1 MSTRTNGHALRAVAA
16 TAAVAITVGLAS
28 CAATNTSDRPEIVVT
43 TNILGDIVTEL
54 IGDQASVTTLMKP
67 GADPHSFSLS
77 AQEAASIENADF
89 VVSNGLGLEEG
100 VAQHLGEVDAAGIPH
115 FVASDAFEPL
125 AYAEGDAEGMDD
137 PHFWTDP
144 ARMSAVVDALGTRLA
159 AEVEGLDVTALEASV
174 AEYSDELSVLDE
186 WMQGQFDSIPN
197 DSKTLVTN
205 HHVFGYLAER
215 FGFTIVGTV
224 IPGGTTLAAP
234 SAADFAELSAAITA
248 AGVPTIFA
256 DSSSPD
262 DLARAL
268 ASEAGIDVRVEP
280 LFTES
285 LTPSGGGAETYLE
298 MMRANTERI
307 TAGLVPDRT

>member
-1 MSTRTNGHALRAVAA
+1 MRASTASRSTRNGLGIVASLAIAAGLVSCSA
-16 TAAVAITVGLAS
+16 TAAD
-28 CAATNTSDRPEIVVT
+28 DRPEIVVT
-43 TNILGDIVTEL
+43 TNILGDVVTEL
-54 IGDQASVTTLMKP
+54 VGDQASVVTLMKP
-67 GADPHSFSLS
+67 GADPHSFSLT

-100 VAQHLGEVDAAGIPH
+100 VAQHLEQVDAAGIPH

-125 AYAEGDAEGMDD
+125 SYTEGDAEGMDD

-159 AEVEGLDVTALEASV
+159 TDLDGLDAAALDASV
-174 AEYSDELSVLDE
+174 AAYESELDELDE
-186 WMQGQFDSIPN
+186 WMQGEFDTIPSE
-197 DSKTLVTN
+197 SKSLVTN

-215 FGFTIVGTV
+215 FGFTVVGTV

-234 SAADFAELSAAITA
+234 SAADFAELSAEITA
-248 AGVPTIFA
+248 ARVPTIFA

-268 ASEAGIDVRVEP
+268 AEEAGIDVRVEQ

-285 LTPSGGGAETYLE
+285 LTPAGGGAETYLE

-307 TAGLVPDRT
+307 TTGLTS

>member
-1 MSTRTNGHALRAVAA
+1 MRASTASRFTRNGLGIVASLAIAAGLVSCSA
-16 TAAVAITVGLAS
+16 TAAD
-28 CAATNTSDRPEIVVT
+28 DRPEIVVT
-43 TNILGDIVTEL
+43 TNILGDVVTEL
-54 IGDQASVTTLMKP
+54 VGDQARVVTLMKP
-67 GADPHSFSLS
+67 GADPHSFSLT

-100 VAQHLGEVDAAGIPH
+100 VAQHLEQVDAAGIPH

-125 AYAEGDAEGMDD
+125 SYTEGDAEGMDD

-159 AEVEGLDVTALEASV
+159 TDLDGFDAAALDASV
-174 AEYSDELSVLDE
+174 AAYESELDELDE
-186 WMQGQFDSIPN
+186 WMQGEFDTIPSE
-197 DSKTLVTN
+197 SKSLVTN

-215 FGFTIVGTV
+215 FGFTVVGTV

-234 SAADFAELSAAITA
+234 SAADFAELSADITA
-248 AGVPTIFA
+248 ARVPTIFA

-268 ASEAGIDVRVEP
+268 AEEAGIDVRVEQ

-285 LTPSGGGAETYLE
+285 LTPAGGGAETYLE

-307 TAGLVPDRT
+307 TTGLTS

>member
-1 MSTRTNGHALRAVAA
+1 MRASNASRFTRNGLGIVASLAIAAGLVSCSA
-16 TAAVAITVGLAS
+16 TAAD
-28 CAATNTSDRPEIVVT
+28 DRPEIVVT
-43 TNILGDIVTEL
+43 TNILGDVVTEL
-54 IGDQASVTTLMKP
+54 VGDQASVVTLMKP
-67 GADPHSFSLS
+67 GADPHSFSLT

-100 VAQHLGEVDAAGIPH
+100 VAQHLEQVDAAGIPH

-125 AYAEGDAEGMDD
+125 SYTEGDAEGMDD

-159 AEVEGLDVTALEASV
+159 ADLDGLDAAALDASV
-174 AEYSDELSVLDE
+174 AAYESELDELDE
-186 WMQGQFDSIPN
+186 WMQGEFDTIPSE
-197 DSKTLVTN
+197 SKSLVTN

-215 FGFTIVGTV
+215 FGFTVVGTV

-234 SAADFAELSAAITA
+234 SAADFAELSADITA
-248 AGVPTIFA
+248 ARVPTIFA

-268 ASEAGIDVRVEP
+268 ADEAGIDVRVEQ

-285 LTPSGGGAETYLE
+285 LTPAGGGAETYLE

-307 TAGLVPDRT
+307 TTGLTS

>member
-1 MSTRTNGHALRAVAA
+1 MTSRTQPPTLRTIAA
-16 TAAVAITVGLAS
+16 AFAAVTITASLAS
-28 CAATNTSDRPEIVVT
+28 CSATGTDDRPEIVVT
-43 TNILGDIVTEL
+43 TNILGDVVTEL
-54 IGDQASVTTLMKP
+54 VGDQATVTTLMRP

-77 AQEAASIENADF
+77 AQEAASIENADL

-100 VAQHLGEVDAAGIPH
+100 VAQHLTQVDAAGIPH

-125 AYAEGDAEGMDD
+125 AYTEGDAEGMDD

-144 ARMSAVVDALGTRLA
+144 ARMSAVVDALSRQLSTD
-159 AEVEGLDVTALEASV
+159 VDGLDQAALDASV
-174 AEYSDELSVLDE
+174 ADYSGQLDELDT
-186 WMQGQFDSIPN
+186 WMQAQFDTIPSA
-197 DSKTLVTN
+197 SKSLVTN
-205 HHVFGYLAER
+205 HHVFGYLADR

-234 SAADFAELSAAITA
+234 SAADFAELSADITT
-248 AGVPTIFA
+248 AGVSTIFA
-256 DSSSPD
+256 DASSPD

-268 ASEAGIDVRVEP
+268 ANEAGIDVRVEP

-285 LTPSGGGAETYLE
+285 LTPAGGGAESYLE

-307 TAGLVPDRT
+307 TSGLAP

>member
-1 MSTRTNGHALRAVAA
+1 MRASIASHFTRTGLGV
-16 TAAVAITVGLAS
+16 LAS
-28 CAATNTSDRPEIVVT
+28 LALAAGLVSCSTSAADDRPEIVVT
-43 TNILGDIVTEL
+43 TNILGDVVTEL
-54 IGDQASVTTLMKP
+54 VGDQASVVTLMKP
-67 GADPHSFSLS
+67 GADPHSFSLT

-100 VAQHLGEVDAAGIPH
+100 VAQHLEQVDAAGIPH

-125 AYAEGDAEGMDD
+125 SYTEGDAEGMDD

-159 AEVEGLDVTALEASV
+159 TDLDGLDAAALDASV
-174 AEYSDELSVLDE
+174 AAYESELDELDE
-186 WMQGQFDSIPN
+186 WMQGEFDTIPSE
-197 DSKTLVTN
+197 SKSLVTN
-205 HHVFGYLAER
+205 HHVFGYLAQR
-215 FGFTIVGTV
+215 FGFTVVGTV

-234 SAADFAELSAAITA
+234 SAADFAELSADITA
-248 AGVPTIFA
+248 ARVPTIFA

-268 ASEAGIDVRVEP
+268 ADEAGIDVRVEQ

-285 LTPSGGGAETYLE
+285 LTPAGGGAETYLE

-307 TAGLVPDRT
+307 TTGLTS

>member
-1 MSTRTNGHALRAVAA
+1 MRAPTTFLSARTGLAIVASLAIAAGLVSCSA
-16 TAAVAITVGLAS
+16 TAAD
-28 CAATNTSDRPEIVVT
+28 DRPEIVVT
-43 TNILGDIVTEL
+43 TNILGDVVTEL
-54 IGDQASVTTLMKP
+54 VGDQASVVTLMKP
-67 GADPHSFSLS
+67 GADPHSFSLT

-100 VAQHLGEVDAAGIPH
+100 VAQHLEQIDAAGIPH

-125 AYAEGDAEGMDD
+125 SYAEGDAEGMDD

-144 ARMSAVVDALGTRLA
+144 ALMSAVVDALGARLA
-159 AEVEGLDVTALEASV
+159 TDLDGLDATALDASVTAYAS
-174 AEYSDELSVLDE
+174 ELDELDE
-186 WMQGQFDSIPN
+186 WMQGEFDSIPSE
-197 DSKTLVTN
+197 SKSLVTN
-205 HHVFGYLAER
+205 HHVFGYLAQR
-215 FGFTIVGTV
+215 FGFTVVGTV

-234 SAADFAELSAAITA
+234 SAADFAELSADITA
-248 AGVPTIFA
+248 ARVPTIFA

-268 ASEAGIDVRVEP
+268 ADEAGIDVRVEQ

-285 LTPSGGGAETYLE
+285 LTPAGGGAETYLE

-307 TAGLVPDRT
+307 TTGLTS

>member
-1 MSTRTNGHALRAVAA
+1 MTSRTQPPTVRTIAA
-16 TAAVAITVGLAS
+16 AFAAVTITASLAS
-28 CAATNTSDRPEIVVT
+28 CSATGTDDRPEIVVT
-43 TNILGDIVTEL
+43 TNILGDVVTEL
-54 IGDQASVTTLMKP
+54 VGDQATVTTLMRP

-77 AQEAASIENADF
+77 AQEAASIENADL

-100 VAQHLGEVDAAGIPH
+100 VAQHLTQVDAAGIPH

-125 AYAEGDAEGMDD
+125 AYTEGDAEGMDD

-144 ARMSAVVDALGTRLA
+144 ARMSAVVDALRRQLSTD
-159 AEVEGLDVTALEASV
+159 VDGLDQAALDASV
-174 AEYSDELSVLDE
+174 ADYSGQLDELDT
-186 WMQGQFDSIPN
+186 WMQAQFDTIPSA
-197 DSKTLVTN
+197 SKSLVTN
-205 HHVFGYLAER
+205 HHVFGYLADR

-234 SAADFAELSAAITA
+234 SAADFAELSADITT
-248 AGVPTIFA
+248 AGVSTIFA
-256 DSSSPD
+256 DASSPD

-268 ASEAGIDVRVEP
+268 ANEAGIDVRVEP

-285 LTPSGGGAETYLE
+285 LTPAGGGAESYLE

-307 TAGLVPDRT
+307 TSGLAP

>member
-1 MSTRTNGHALRAVAA
+1 MTSRTQPPTLRTIAA
-16 TAAVAITVGLAS
+16 AFAAVTITASLAS
-28 CAATNTSDRPEIVVT
+28 CSATGTDDRPEIVVT
-43 TNILGDIVTEL
+43 TNILGDVVTEL
-54 IGDQASVTTLMKP
+54 VGDQATVTTLTRP

-77 AQEAASIENADF
+77 AQEAASIENADL

-100 VAQHLGEVDAAGIPH
+100 VAQHLTQVDDAGIPH

-125 AYAEGDAEGMDD
+125 AYTEGDAEGMDD

-144 ARMSAVVDALGTRLA
+144 ARMSAVVDALSRQLSTD
-159 AEVEGLDVTALEASV
+159 VDGLDQAALDASV
-174 AEYSDELSVLDE
+174 ADYTGQLDELDT
-186 WMQGQFDSIPN
+186 WMQAQFDTIPSA
-197 DSKTLVTN
+197 SKSLVTN
-205 HHVFGYLAER
+205 HHVFGYLADR

-234 SAADFAELSAAITA
+234 SAADFAELSADITT
-248 AGVPTIFA
+248 AGVSTIFA
-256 DSSSPD
+256 DASSPD

-268 ASEAGIDVRVEP
+268 ANEAGIDVRVES

-285 LTPSGGGAETYLE
+285 LTPAGGGAESYLE

-307 TAGLVPDRT
+307 TSGLAP

>member
-1 MSTRTNGHALRAVAA
+1 MSKRIQLPALR
-16 TAAVAITVGLAS
+16 TAAAAFAALTISASLAS
-28 CAATNTSDRPEIVVT
+28 CSATGTDDRPEIVVT
-43 TNILGDIVTEL
+43 TNILGDVVTEL
-54 IGDQASVTTLMKP
+54 VGDQATVTTLMKP

-100 VAQHLGEVDAAGIPH
+100 VAQHLTQVDAAGIPH

-125 AYAEGDAEGMDD
+125 AYTEGDAEGMDD

-144 ARMSAVVDALGTRLA
+144 ARMSAVVDALSSQLA
-159 AEVEGLDVTALEASV
+159 TDVAGLDRAALDASV
-174 AEYSDELSVLDE
+174 ADYAGQLDELDA
-186 WMQGQFDSIPN
+186 WMQDQFDTIPSA
-197 DSKTLVTN
+197 SKSLVTN
-205 HHVFGYLAER
+205 HHVFGYLADR
-215 FGFTIVGTV
+215 FGFTVVGTV

-234 SAADFAELSAAITA
+234 SAADFAELSADITT
-248 AGVPTIFA
+248 AGVSTIFA
-256 DSSSPD
+256 DASSPD

-268 ASEAGIDVRVEP
+268 ANEAGIDVRVES

-285 LTPSGGGAETYLE
+285 LTPAGGGAESYLE

-307 TAGLVPDRT
+307 TSGLAP

>member
-1 MSTRTNGHALRAVAA
+1 MNARTAKTTIRTVAA
-16 TAAVAITVGLAS
+16 LGAAAAITASLAS
-28 CAATNTSDRPEIVVT
+28 CSAGPDSDDRPEIVVT
-43 TNILGDIVTEL
+43 TNILGDVVTEL
-54 IGDQASVTTLMKP
+54 VGDQATVTTLMKP

-100 VAQHLGEVDAAGIPH
+100 VAQHLSQVDAAGIPH

-125 AYAEGDAEGMDD
+125 AYTEGDAEGMDD

-144 ARMSAVVDALGTRLA
+144 ARMSAVVDALGERLLA
-159 AEVEGLDVTALEASV
+159 DVDGIDQTALETSV
-174 AEYSDELSVLDE
+174 ADYSGQLEELDG
-186 WMQGQFDSIPN
+186 WMQDQFDTIPS
-197 DSKTLVTN
+197 DSKSLVTN

-215 FGFTIVGTV
+215 FGFTVVGTV

-234 SAADFAELSAAITA
+234 SAADFAELSADITS
-248 AGVPTIFA
+248 AGVSTIFA

-268 ASEAGIDVRVEP
+268 ATEAGIEVQVEP

-285 LTPSGGGAETYLE
+285 LTPAGGGAETYLE

-307 TAGLVPDRT
+307 TAGLTA

>member
-1 MSTRTNGHALRAVAA
+1 MRASTTSRFTRNGLGIVASLAIAAGLVSCSA
-16 TAAVAITVGLAS
+16 TAAD
-28 CAATNTSDRPEIVVT
+28 DRPEIVVT
-43 TNILGDIVTEL
+43 TNILGDVVTEL
-54 IGDQASVTTLMKP
+54 VGDQASVVTLMKP
-67 GADPHSFSLS
+67 GADPHSFSLT

-100 VAQHLGEVDAAGIPH
+100 VAQHLEQVDAAGIPH

-125 AYAEGDAEGMDD
+125 SYTEGDAEGMDD

-159 AEVEGLDVTALEASV
+159 TDLDGLDAAALDASV
-174 AEYSDELSVLDE
+174 AAYESELDELDE
-186 WMQGQFDSIPN
+186 WMQGEFDTIPSE
-197 DSKTLVTN
+197 SKSLVTN

-215 FGFTIVGTV
+215 FGFTVVGTV

-234 SAADFAELSAAITA
+234 SAADFAELSADITA
-248 AGVPTIFA
+248 ARVPTIFA

-268 ASEAGIDVRVEP
+268 AEEAGIDVRVEQ

-285 LTPSGGGAETYLE
+285 LTPAGGGAATYLE

-307 TAGLVPDRT
+307 TTGLTS

>member
-1 MSTRTNGHALRAVAA
+1 MTSRTQPPTLRTIAA
-16 TAAVAITVGLAS
+16 AFAAVTITASLAS
-28 CAATNTSDRPEIVVT
+28 CGATGTDDRPEIVVT
-43 TNILGDIVTEL
+43 TNILGDVVTEL
-54 IGDQASVTTLMKP
+54 VGDQATVTTLMRP

-77 AQEAASIENADF
+77 AQEAASIENADL

-100 VAQHLGEVDAAGIPH
+100 VAQHLTQVDAAGIPH

-125 AYAEGDAEGMDD
+125 AYTEGDAEGMDD

-144 ARMSAVVDALGTRLA
+144 ARMSAVVDALSRQLSTD
-159 AEVEGLDVTALEASV
+159 VDGLDQAALDASV
-174 AEYSDELSVLDE
+174 ADYSGQLDELDT
-186 WMQGQFDSIPN
+186 WMQAQFDTIPSA
-197 DSKTLVTN
+197 SKSLVTN
-205 HHVFGYLAER
+205 HHVFGYLADR

-234 SAADFAELSAAITA
+234 SAADFAELSADITT
-248 AGVPTIFA
+248 AGVSTIFA
-256 DSSSPD
+256 DASSPD

-268 ASEAGIDVRVEP
+268 ANEAGIDVRVEP

-285 LTPSGGGAETYLE
+285 LTPAGGGAESYLE

-307 TAGLVPDRT
+307 TSGLAP

>member
-1 MSTRTNGHALRAVAA
+1 MRASNASRFTRNGLGIVASLAIATGLVSCSA
-16 TAAVAITVGLAS
+16 TAAD
-28 CAATNTSDRPEIVVT
+28 DRPEIVVI
-43 TNILGDIVTEL
+43 TNILGDVVTEL
-54 IGDQASVTTLMKP
+54 VGDQASVVTLMKP
-67 GADPHSFSLS
+67 GADPHSFSLT

-100 VAQHLGEVDAAGIPH
+100 VAQHLEQVDAAGIPH

-125 AYAEGDAEGMDD
+125 SYTEGDAEGMDD

-159 AEVEGLDVTALEASV
+159 ADLDGLDAAALDASV
-174 AEYSDELSVLDE
+174 AAYESELDELDE
-186 WMQGQFDSIPN
+186 WMQGEFDTIP
-197 DSKTLVTN
+197 SKSKSLVTN

-215 FGFTIVGTV
+215 FGFTVVGTV

-234 SAADFAELSAAITA
+234 SAADFAELSADITA
-248 AGVPTIFA
+248 ARVPTIFA

-268 ASEAGIDVRVEP
+268 ADEAGIDVRVEQ

-285 LTPSGGGAETYLE
+285 LTPAGGGAETYLE

-307 TAGLVPDRT
+307 TTGLTS

>member
-1 MSTRTNGHALRAVAA
+1 MTSRTQPPTLRTIAA
-16 TAAVAITVGLAS
+16 AFAAVTITASLAS
-28 CAATNTSDRPEIVVT
+28 CSATGTDDRPEIVVT
-43 TNILGDIVTEL
+43 TNILGDVVTEL
-54 IGDQASVTTLMKP
+54 VGDQATVTTLMRP

-77 AQEAASIENADF
+77 AQEAASIENADL

-100 VAQHLGEVDAAGIPH
+100 VAQHLTQVDAAGIPH

-125 AYAEGDAEGMDD
+125 AYTEGDAEGMDD

-144 ARMSAVVDALGTRLA
+144 ARMSAVVDALSRQLSTD
-159 AEVEGLDVTALEASV
+159 VDGLDQAALDASV
-174 AEYSDELSVLDE
+174 ADYTGQLDELDT
-186 WMQGQFDSIPN
+186 WMQAQFDTIPSA
-197 DSKTLVTN
+197 SKSLVTN
-205 HHVFGYLAER
+205 HHVFGYLADR

-234 SAADFAELSAAITA
+234 SAADFAELSADITT
-248 AGVPTIFA
+248 AGVSTIFA
-256 DSSSPD
+256 DASSPD

-268 ASEAGIDVRVEP
+268 ANEAGIDVRVEP

-285 LTPSGGGAETYLE
+285 LTPAGGGAESYLE

-307 TAGLVPDRT
+307 TSGLAP

>member
-1 MSTRTNGHALRAVAA
+1 MSTRTTGPALRAVAA
-16 TAAVAITVGLAS
+16 SAAVAIALGLAS
-28 CAATNTSDRPEIVVT
+28 CSATTTSDRPEIVVT
-43 TNILGDIVTEL
+43 TNILGDVVTQL
-54 IGDQASVTTLMKP
+54 VGDQATVTTLMKP

-100 VAQHLGEVDAAGIPH
+100 VAQHLGQVDAAGIPH

-125 AYAEGDAEGMDD
+125 AYTEGDAEGMDD

-144 ARMSAVVDALGTRLA
+144 ARMSAVVDELGTRLA
-159 AEVEGLDVTALEASV
+159 ADVEGLDVTALEASV
-174 AEYSDELSVLDE
+174 AEYASQLDELDE
-186 WMQGQFDSIPN
+186 WMQDQFDSIPG
-197 DSKTLVTN
+197 DSKSLVTN

-285 LTPSGGGAETYLE
+285 LTPAGGGAESYLE

-307 TAGLVPDRT
+307 TAGLSPERT

>member
-1 MSTRTNGHALRAVAA
+1 MRASDASRFTRTGLGIVATFAIAAGLVSCSA
-16 TAAVAITVGLAS
+16 TAAD
-28 CAATNTSDRPEIVVT
+28 DRPEIVVT
-43 TNILGDIVTEL
+43 TNILGDVVTEL
-54 IGDQASVTTLMKP
+54 VGDQASVVTLMKP
-67 GADPHSFSLS
+67 GTDPHSFSLT
-77 AQEAASIENADF
+77 AQEAAAIENADF

-100 VAQHLGEVDAAGIPH
+100 VAQHLEQVDAAGIPH

-125 AYAEGDAEGMDD
+125 SYTEGDAEGMDD

-159 AEVEGLDVTALEASV
+159 TDLDGLDAAALDASV
-174 AEYSDELSVLDE
+174 AAYKSELDELDE
-186 WMQGQFDSIPN
+186 WMQGEFDTIPSE
-197 DSKTLVTN
+197 SKSLVTN

-215 FGFTIVGTV
+215 FGFTVVGTV

-234 SAADFAELSAAITA
+234 SAADFAELSADITA
-248 AGVPTIFA
+248 ARVPTIFA

-268 ASEAGIDVRVEP
+268 AEEAGIDVRVEQ

-285 LTPSGGGAETYLE
+285 LTPAGGGAETYLE

-307 TAGLVPDRT
+307 TTGLTS

>member
-1 MSTRTNGHALRAVAA
+1 MLRGVVAA
-16 TAAVAITVGLAS
+16 GAALAIASGLAS
-28 CAATNTSDRPEIVVT
+28 CGATTPADRPEIVVT
-43 TNILGDIVTEL
+43 TNILGDVVTEL
-54 IGDQASVTTLMKP
+54 VGDQATVTTLMKP

-100 VAQHLGEVDAAGIPH
+100 VAQHLGQVDAAGIPH

-125 AYAEGDAEGMDD
+125 AYTEGDTEGMDD

-144 ARMSAVVDALGTRLA
+144 ARMSAVVEALGMQLA
-159 AEVEGLDVTALEASV
+159 AEVAGLDAETLEVSV
-174 AEYSDELSVLDE
+174 ADYASQLEELDM
-186 WMQGQFDSIPN
+186 WMQGEFDSIPSS
-197 DSKTLVTN
+197 SKSLVTN
-205 HHVFGYLAER
+205 HHVFGYLADR
-215 FGFTIVGTV
+215 FGFTVVGTV

-234 SAADFAELSAAITA
+234 SAADFAELSADITA

-268 ASEAGIDVRVEP
+268 ASEAGIEVRVEP

-285 LTPSGGGAETYLE
+285 LTPAGGGAATYLE
-298 MMRANTERI
+298 MMRTNTERI
-307 TAGLVPDRT
+307 TTGLAPGSS

>member
-1 MSTRTNGHALRAVAA
+1 MRASTASRFTRNGLGIVASLAIAAGLVSCSA
-16 TAAVAITVGLAS
+16 TAAD
-28 CAATNTSDRPEIVVT
+28 DRPEIVVT
-43 TNILGDIVTEL
+43 TNILGDVVTEL
-54 IGDQASVTTLMKP
+54 VGDQARVVTLMKP
-67 GADPHSFSLS
+67 GADPHSFSLT

-100 VAQHLGEVDAAGIPH
+100 VAQHLEQVDAAGIPH

-125 AYAEGDAEGMDD
+125 SYTEGDAEGMDD

-159 AEVEGLDVTALEASV
+159 TDLDGLDAAALDASV
-174 AEYSDELSVLDE
+174 AAYESELDELDE
-186 WMQGQFDSIPN
+186 WMQGEFDTIPSE
-197 DSKTLVTN
+197 SKSLVTN

-215 FGFTIVGTV
+215 FGFTVVGTV

-234 SAADFAELSAAITA
+234 SAADFAELSADITA
-248 AGVPTIFA
+248 ARVPTIFA

-268 ASEAGIDVRVEP
+268 AEEAGIDVRVEQ

-285 LTPSGGGAETYLE
+285 LTPAGGGAATYLE

-307 TAGLVPDRT
+307 TTGLTS

>member
-1 MSTRTNGHALRAVAA
+1 MRASTTSRFTRNGLGIVASLAIAAGLVSCSA
-16 TAAVAITVGLAS
+16 TAAD
-28 CAATNTSDRPEIVVT
+28 DRPEIVVT
-43 TNILGDIVTEL
+43 TNILGDVVTEL
-54 IGDQASVTTLMKP
+54 VGDQASVVTLMKP
-67 GADPHSFSLS
+67 GADPHSFSLT

-100 VAQHLGEVDAAGIPH
+100 VAQHLEQVDAAGIPH

-125 AYAEGDAEGMDD
+125 SYTEGDAEGMDD

-159 AEVEGLDVTALEASV
+159 TDLDGFDAAALDASV
-174 AEYSDELSVLDE
+174 AAYESELDELDE
-186 WMQGQFDSIPN
+186 WMQGEFDTIPSE
-197 DSKTLVTN
+197 SKSLVTN

-215 FGFTIVGTV
+215 FGFTVVGTV

-234 SAADFAELSAAITA
+234 SAADFAELSADITA
-248 AGVPTIFA
+248 ARVPTIFA

-268 ASEAGIDVRVEP
+268 AEEAGIDVRVEQ

-285 LTPSGGGAETYLE
+285 LTPAGGGAETYLE

-307 TAGLVPDRT
+307 TTGLTS

>member
-1 MSTRTNGHALRAVAA
+1 MSKRIQLLALRRAA
-16 TAAVAITVGLAS
+16 AAFAALTISASLAS
-28 CAATNTSDRPEIVVT
+28 CSATGTDDRPEIVVT
-43 TNILGDIVTEL
+43 TNILGDVVTEL
-54 IGDQASVTTLMKP
+54 VGDQATVTTLMKP

-100 VAQHLGEVDAAGIPH
+100 VAQHLTQVDAAGIPH

-125 AYAEGDAEGMDD
+125 AYTEGDAEGMDD

-144 ARMSAVVDALGTRLA
+144 ARMSAVVDALSSQLA
-159 AEVEGLDVTALEASV
+159 TDVAGLDRAALDASV
-174 AEYSDELSVLDE
+174 ADYAGQLDELDA
-186 WMQGQFDSIPN
+186 WMQDQFDTIPSA
-197 DSKTLVTN
+197 SKSLVTN
-205 HHVFGYLAER
+205 HHVFGYLADR
-215 FGFTIVGTV
+215 FGFTVVGTV

-234 SAADFAELSAAITA
+234 SAADFAELSADITT
-248 AGVPTIFA
+248 AGVSTIFA
-256 DSSSPD
+256 DASSPD

-268 ASEAGIDVRVEP
+268 ANEAGIDVRVES

-285 LTPSGGGAETYLE
+285 LTPAGGGAESYLE

-307 TAGLVPDRT
+307 TSGLAP